1 MVRRLPEC
9 ILDLQ
14 VDQILLDIHTFLKVH
29 PHQVWKSRADDT
41 PLRTMKTVL
50 HSLAKLKGAQVR
62 IQTFG
67 MTLHKY
73 VITHFSRTFKEAVS
87 LLMLCAPSNLWRPF
101 SYQTKMATFEYSRVL
116 SVLA

>member
-9 ILDLQ
+9 IADLQ

-62 IQTFG
+62 IQTLINTAQVTSIYMQSHISQG
-67 MTLHKY
+67 H
-73 VITHFSRTFKEAVS
+73 
-87 LLMLCAPSNLWRPF
+87 
-101 SYQTKMATFEYSRVL
+101 
-116 SVLA
+116 